1 MKSFIYK
8 LGNSIRLE
16 VINMHWKD
24 AVEILEKKGV
34 KRSEVEEY
42 ASEHGISFSKAVKA
56 MAEEIMRREA

>member
-1 MKSFIYK
+1 
-8 LGNSIRLE
+8 
-16 VINMHWKD
+16 MHWKD